1 MQNKKRK
8 KQYEKR
14 VVVVHKKP
22 LGRRK
27 RYGETVKPGQKR
39 FQQTVRCSLGEVR
52 AAAKLLKDTHRAKV
66 REGGFGCVFDW
77 VLEGNVSRV
86 LMCHLLMTIDTST
99 MTINCGPGRRIVVNR
114 EAVHHIFGFPMGG
127 DAAPRP
133 ADSGHDESLAILKR
147 ELGVDSKSSIEI
159 KNLRKILEDLV
170 EDPSKVDL
178 AVKVFFAILYNNLI
192 CPGSAPRVG
201 REAAMLVNMDY
212 NKMAKMDYCQLVVD
226 EIKRAAIKYQ
236 DRSIPQAGP
245 EGCGVVPTVM
255 YLDSCFSKKYSVMH
269 IKKIGRAHV

>member
-1 MQNKKRK
+1 M
-8 KQYEKR
+8 
-14 VVVVHKKP
+14 
-22 LGRRK
+22 
-27 RYGETVKPGQKR
+27 
-39 FQQTVRCSLGEVR
+39 
-52 AAAKLLKDTHRAKV
+52 
-66 REGGFGCVFDW
+66 
-77 VLEGNVSRV
+77 
-86 LMCHLLMTIDTST
+86 
-99 MTINCGPGRRIVVNR
+99 NR

-133 ADSGHDESLAILKR
+133 ADSGHDESLATLKR
-147 ELGVDSKSSIEI
+147 ELGLDSKSSIEI

-178 AVKVFFAILYNNLI
+178 AVKVFFVILYNKLI

-201 REAAMLVNMDY
+201 REAAMIVDMDY

-236 DRSIPQAGP
+236 DRSIAQAGP

-255 YLDSCFSKKYSVMH
+255 YLDSCYSKNYSVMH
-269 IKKIGRAHV
+269 IKTPRANYLHERPLNDIFHLDTFKHGGCVLADYKFGKVGVSITTLLPTPIFFLFLYIFVLYHTLIFLLIALFIFYSLLFL